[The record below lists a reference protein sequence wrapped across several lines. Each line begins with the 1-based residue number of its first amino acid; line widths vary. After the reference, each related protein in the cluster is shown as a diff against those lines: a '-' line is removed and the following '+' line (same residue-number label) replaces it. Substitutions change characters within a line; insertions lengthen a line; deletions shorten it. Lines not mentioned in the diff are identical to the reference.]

1 MKQYKFVAQI
11 PNGKPISATHVH
23 PFEVVFSVLTR
34 NKKSEDWK
42 LCFQEYMISAMMTSV
57 YYADKNLKR
66 NEFLT
71 EVLLEP
77 TELASQLI
85 AVLTVRMDE
94 INGVTLRPLSIEG
107 TADQCREKIK
117 ELFRL
122 LVTHT
127 IIGRREQLYPTY

>member
-1 MKQYKFVAQI
+1 
-11 PNGKPISATHVH
+11 
-23 PFEVVFSVLTR
+23 
-34 NKKSEDWK
+34 
-42 LCFQEYMISAMMTSV
+42 MTSV

-66 NEFLT
+66 SEFLT

-85 AVLTVRMDE
+85 AVLTTRMDE

-117 ELFRL
+117 ELFRV